1 MSAPL
6 PLRFYNPVKG
16 LCQKANLDYD
26 TVIASTLTNKTI
38 IDAFINSELKKPLT
52 EQRYEDRQN
61 LKKQK
66 EVFDKKYGEH
76 TRDLLPRFG
85 ESAGSGDVQDTGR
98 IRYDL
103 GITVE
108 HLLSDDSKVDKPAT
122 APDSNEALVDSKF
135 TKEAIKHLRPKQCW
149 TPGLGRSNAI
159 TPE

>member
-16 LCQKANLDYD
+16 LCKKANLDYD

-38 IDAFINSELKKPLT
+38 IDAFINSEMKKPLE
-52 EQRYEDRQN
+52 EQRFEDRQN

-66 EVFDKKYGEH
+66 EVFDKKYGA
-76 TRDLLPRFG
+76 RL
-85 ESAGSGDVQDTGR
+85 SGDGAASGDAEDKGR

-108 HLLSDDSKVDKPAT
+108 HILPDDSKVDESSP
-122 APDSNEALVDSKF
+122 LQDSKGTTENF
-135 TKEAIKHLRPKQCW
+135 ADGFNKDGIKYLRPKGKW
-149 TPGLGRSNAI
+149 IPGRPDSVK
-159 TPE
+159 P

>member
-1 MSAPL
+1 MTAPL

-38 IDAFINSELKKPLT
+38 VDAFINSELKKPLD
-52 EQRYEDRQN
+52 EQKYEDRQN

-66 EVFDKKYGEH
+66 EVFDKKYG
-76 TRDLLPRFG
+76 DRFDST
-85 ESAGSGDVQDTGR
+85 SATGSGNGEDKGR
-98 IRYDL
+98 VRYDL
-103 GITVE
+103 GVSVE
-108 HLLSDDSKVDKPAT
+108 HLLPDNSKVDESAT
-122 APDSNEALVDSKF
+122 APNRNEAVVDSKF
-135 TKEAIKHLRPKQCW
+135 TKDAIKYLRPKQCW

>member
-1 MSAPL
+1 MAAPL

-16 LCQKANLDYD
+16 LCKKANLDYD

-38 IDAFINSELKKPLT
+38 IDAFINSELKKPLDD
-52 EQRYEDRQN
+52 QRYEDRQN

-66 EVFDKKYGEH
+66 EVFDKKYGA
-76 TRDLLPRFG
+76 RV
-85 ESAGSGDVQDTGR
+85 SGDGATSGDAEDKGR
-98 IRYDL
+98 ARYDL

-108 HLLSDDSKVDKPAT
+108 HLLPDDSKVDESAA
-122 APDSNEALVDSKF
+122 APNRDEAVVDSKF

>member
-16 LCQKANLDYD
+16 LCKKANLDYD

-38 IDAFINSELKKPLT
+38 IDAFINSEMKKPLE
-52 EQRYEDRQN
+52 EQRFEDRQN

-66 EVFDKKYGEH
+66 EFYDKKYGA
-76 TRDLLPRFG
+76 RVSG
-85 ESAGSGDVQDTGR
+85 EGAGSGDAEDTGR

-108 HLLSDDSKVDKPAT
+108 HLLPDDSKVDESAT
-122 APDSNEALVDSKF
+122 APDRSETLVDSKF
-135 TKEAIKHLRPKQCW
+135 TKEAIKHIRPKQCW
-149 TPGLGRSNAI
+149 IPGRPDSVKS
-159 TPE
+159 E

>member
-16 LCQKANLDYD
+16 LCKKANLDYD

-66 EVFDKKYGEH
+66 ELFDKKYGE
-76 TRDLLPRFG
+76 RFG
-85 ESAGSGDVQDTGR
+85 ESAGVGDVQDTGR
-98 IRYDL
+98 IRYDI
-103 GITVE
+103 GVTVE
-108 HLLSDDSKVDKPAT
+108 HLLSDDSKVDESAT
-122 APDSNEALVDSKF
+122 APNRDEVVGDSKF
-135 TKEAIKHLRPKQCW
+135 TKEAIKYIRPKQCW
-149 TPGLGRSNAI
+149 VPGRPDSVK
-159 TPE
+159 PE

>member
-52 EQRYEDRQN
+52 EQKYEDRQN

-66 EVFDKKYGEH
+66 EVFDKKYG
-76 TRDLLPRFG
+76 DRFG

-108 HLLSDDSKVDKPAT
+108 HLLSDDSKVDEPAT
-122 APDSNEALVDSKF
+122 APDSNEAVGDSKF
-135 TKEAIKHLRPKQCW
+135 TKEASKYLRPKQCW
-149 TPGLGRSNAI
+149 VPGLGRSNAI